1 MNAFSDFISS
11 TKIMDGRI
19 RNTDIDLSFIS
30 TNGKDLKYP
39 QVYERALV
47 RFQFMEIMVRI
58 AIDKYYKSGLTKTI
72 NESIRKLLIED

>member
-1 MNAFSDFISS
+1 MNAFSDFIAS
-11 TKIMDGRI
+11 THIMDGRI

-39 QVYERALV
+39 QLYERALV

-58 AIDKYYKSGLTKTI
+58 ALDKYFKS
-72 NESIRKLLIED
+72 